1 MIVVIFWLFMPI
13 LDTTIVNIAIPR
25 LQSDFGAPL
34 NSVQWVA
41 TGYTLAEGIATPLT
55 PFLSE
60 LLGLKRFYLIGVAGF
75 TLCSALCGLAW
86 SLPALIVFRL
96 LQGAVGASLIPLSI
110 TLIYSEFPPL
120 ERGTAVGALG
130 VPILLAPVLGPT
142 IGGYIVTS
150 VGWPLIFYL
159 NVPIGIVGFILA
171 FFLLHEYP
179 PNAHPQFDLP
189 GFVFSAAGL
198 AAFLY
203 GLSDV
208 STDGWGSTTVLS
220 FLAVGL
226 LSLAIFVVVE
236 LVTASLGRQPL
247 LDVRLFSNRTF
258 TIGNLAFALVLFGLF
273 GARFWFPFTCKT
285 CAGRPP
291 MRQG

>member
-1 MIVVIFWLFMPI
+1 LPYAFNTAGFQ
-13 LDTTIVNIAIPR
+13 A
-25 LQSDFGAPL
+25 
-34 NSVQWVA
+34 
-41 TGYTLAEGIATPLT
+41 
-55 PFLSE
+55 LSKE
-60 LLGLKRFYLIGVAGF
+60 LSSLLGKSV
-75 TLCSALCGLAW
+75 W
-86 SLPALIVFRL
+86 
-96 LQGAVGASLIPLSI
+96 
-110 TLIYSEFPPL
+110 
-120 ERGTAVGALG
+120 ER
-130 VPILLAPVLGPT
+130 
-142 IGGYIVTS
+142 VTS

-159 NVPIGIVGFILA
+159 NIPIGIVGFVMG

-179 PNAHPQFDLP
+179 ANANPQFDLA